1 MFLRRY
7 ILLLLTLLSL
17 GLQAQQYPVDVQVFV
32 TPPYPQSL
40 RGYADT
46 FEQKIQA
53 HFLLKDLSTGGRP
66 FVLRFSLEDFQGQVI
81 AQTPDYITPYLVNLS
96 PGVRRTLTNID
107 FKTLLRYEN
116 LYGINEATYNGLL
129 PEGTYFIGL
138 SLYDVATGRPVS
150 NKGRAMI
157 QVRRYSPPVLT
168 MPQKGEVFTKKNA
181 FQNILF
187 QWMPRDI
194 APFMQYEFTLKEVW
208 DLALVPEEAFMSGR
222 LVYQTKTN
230 APALQYTNMMPI
242 LLENK
247 RYVWQVR
254 ALTNNPANPNEQSY
268 FRNNGN
274 SETFYFDLVS
284 NCEAPRMLTAMT
296 ESTSAQLRWSAQA
309 MMPNQEYPYK
319 VMYREKGKSWKSQKV
334 SMPYAKVIG
343 LKRGRTYIY
352 KVGVACGL
360 NAANNTSVFG
370 EDSYV
375 YSTEQEFTTTEQI
388 DEKSQVQCGVKP
400 EIRIK
405 NTEPLQDNLYP
416 NTTFRAGD
424 FPVTVL
430 NATGSNGIYSGEGY
444 VKVPYLQDTKIK
456 VVFNGIKLNTE
467 RQLIDGKLVTTYD
480 ETERNVQ
487 FIQEG
492 IGEVFGDKGKKD
504 QKMPFEVAEVQVDS
518 ITGRITITGK
528 VDPKTGIAP
537 KVTLPKGKDYVI
549 TDSQGKVYQLDESGK
564 VTAKGTREQGTQ
576 LAQQAG
582 KGDSK
587 NPPISNK
594 HFKVEWLFNDELAND
609 TNGEIPYK
617 ALVKGKT
624 SSFELRIQPADTTK
638 YDFFFHTENGV
649 KVEAESKG
657 EGLYKITRKGAFDFA
672 QEELWVVAKE
682 KKDKKGKKEELI
694 GKCILVHLSPKEVN
708 VALVPTQSGQNLQ
721 EAIAKVQQI
730 YEKVGVTLHITTEK
744 PFDISDQL
752 KNGTL
757 PTENEFGDLS
767 TYSPEQN
774 AVIAKFATN
783 RKPKDNTYYI
793 FLVNDGTGNHGYMR
807 LGGQY
812 GFVYSTNARTIA
824 HELGH
829 GIFKLEHPFKGKN
842 ADKGKTT
849 ALMDYNEG
857 QDFFYRD
864 WKQINDPKVKL
875 YAFQKQSEGE
885 LEDGKVIIAGNTDE
899 NSNKFDIENSCNRF
913 FIGNKIAHF
922 SSEEIKKINELSI
935 TESGHLQY
943 VTDVEGKTY
952 ILTQYVETETDK
964 GEKKI
969 KRRGAFGRLVC
980 LDCIDKVFQG
990 AKKTEG
996 TIENEA
1002 TIEFIDKTKVYS
1014 NINKKYIIATFASRE
1029 ECTEGK
1035 KILVREGNTY
1045 ICKTLSKRDCS
1056 LNKGLNIG
1064 NGNGNGGTVYSLI
1077 ADEKLSKNL
1086 AEKLYSIVAKNTKN
1100 TITGENHHLNTRI
1113 LLSHKNILE
1122 NTAKIAVHNE
1132 NGKAQLYVG
1141 NEKVAINPDEIVF
1154 WIEYDGSNKK
1164 ISVKE
1169 VVVGDNFDQNLRK
1182 TLKQWDEKFQY
1193 EQASFFGKLFYIGK
1207 DLTDFGFTAAYD
1219 LFDMLGSG
1227 IGKLKIPESVWDCK
1241 ASNYNP
1247 IYAEVFSY
1255 LNLSGYVNLITEQI
1269 AGEESNL
1276 SKAQKEASQA
1286 NFALFC
1292 GMYNGLIDVVKTV
1305 PDLGKLL
1312 SSFGSSKGRENNS
1325 KFVQQLENIEV
1336 TDDNGNV
1343 IYGKGLGFGKLWFLF
1358 KEGISDQFSKDNP
1371 CKKNEFIGSI
1381 AGPIIV
1387 LCFGDVAA
1395 SESVLAKIGSTS
1407 LKALQF
1413 CNRIGDPLRY
1423 IGISIRYVKNASG
1436 KLLIVFRNA
1445 TGKVAERLESGL
1457 YRVRVLVNNTERFED
1472 VSEDV
1477 AEELFNGRTAPIG
1490 GDTNARLAHT
1500 AEDIAEDTAEK
1511 TAKEVAEEYAKSE
1524 RLLRESVNNSE
1535 ASNALFNNKNAVNAL
1550 TKARNNPI
1558 LKKLGFTDEIL
1569 ASLRASGKGEFSY
1582 EKILDK
1588 LLSIAKKIEDN
1599 PNTTLEDFYEKVIYK
1614 LNMNSKATNS
1624 QRIGAEGVLKAVDDE
1639 FDNLLKG
1646 KIVRFEK
1653 QVDNARSTKKLSA
1666 EDLTVEIEALDG
1678 SRKTL
1683 FRVEVKNCQDCVTAK
1698 VIKEQFIER
1707 DLFNA
1712 TDISQIKWRIYGQ
1725 NFTKQHF
1732 EKFLKENKEAIKKLG
1747 KEKISKLLKE
1757 NKMDLKMTIEN
1768 YTDKLI
1774 NELIEKNYV
1783 QIFL

>member
-7 ILLLLTLLSL
+7 ILLLLSLLSFT
-17 GLQAQQYPVDVQVFV
+17 LQAQQYPVDIQVFV

-40 RGYADT
+40 RGYADS

-53 HFLLKDLSTGGRP
+53 HFLLKDLSTAGRP
-66 FVLRFSLEDFQGQVI
+66 FALRFSLENFQGQTI

-107 FKTLLRYEN
+107 FKSLLRYEN

-168 MPQKGEVFTKKNA
+168 MPQKGEVLTKKNA

-254 ALTNNPANPNEQSY
+254 ALTNNPTNPNEQSY

-319 VMYREKGKSWKSQKV
+319 VMYRERGKSWKSQKV

-360 NAANNTSVFG
+360 NAANSTSVFG

-430 NATGSNGIYSGEGY
+430 NATGSNGVYSGEGY

-537 KVTLPKGKDYVI
+537 KVTLPKGRDYVI

-649 KVEAESKG
+649 KVDAESKG

-708 VALVPTQSGQNLQ
+708 VALVPTRSEQNLQ
-721 EAIAKVQQI
+721 EAIAQVQQI
-730 YEKVGVTLHITTEK
+730 YEKVGVTLHITTEP

-774 AVIAKFATN
+774 AVIAKFTTN
-783 RKPKDNTYYI
+783 RKPKENTYYI
-793 FLVNDGTGNHGYMR
+793 FLVNDGTGDHGYMR

-812 GFVYSTNARTIA
+812 GFVYSANARTIA

-885 LEDGKVIIAGNTDE
+885 YHYSYSLQKLLEWLKKNKGKIVNFDPLSTEYRWSGSKEINAPSNTEFVDNNKELFFIKSLDVHNKAAKIDLSTIGNVVLRTGYSVEFGRMTTTFYMEIYYAQGKDYAIKITTDNYRTLRKLLDFIAFEITKGSKEYIADKYEETLKKANDDKDKIDVLFENMPEFVFYKFSDETLWKYLQSLSKGSIDKIGTNEENAILNIVKNFKDKNFLYNKLYSTPELVYRIYSNLSEEEKDDYVHFLTKITRDYKAKEEPKENEYVYIGKFETTDFPNYKKIWEGKSFYQYITPNKNDFSSTVNVHTEIVRANFLNVGSYEKYHIVNVVQNKNLLDKIYIYKGNRTQREVFPVIYVAYLGEKFDKEELSKTLNRASFLLGSYGASRALFVKGASTLVKTAAVVELTNLTISAYMQNESHRKEIENMGAGGKWFVKNWSTISILTDLATFSVAILDDLPKVSAKLQKEGVDTKELDTFVEKARREVGKRTAELEKQTSSLLSSLKNSKIEKLVKSWDKTLQEALEKDLLSKSMGGELRQLLKTEDDFLKWKLIKEDPAYAFELSKESSSWTKWGKSNFFKTNTQLGRQFESLVSSKIRNIPPFSTLYKDYTHLKQVYLKGVKDNIIADDLFVKELRDE
-899 NSNKFDIENSCNRF
+899 RGRSYFKAIISDSKLKATSPWTANQK
-913 FIGNKIAHF
+913 
-922 SSEEIKKINELSI
+922 SELI
-935 TESGHLQY
+935 
-943 VTDVEGKTY
+943 DVFK
-952 ILTQYVETETDK
+952 
-964 GEKKI
+964 
-969 KRRGAFGRLVC
+969 
-980 LDCIDKVFQG
+980 
-990 AKKTEG
+990 
-996 TIENEA
+996 N
-1002 TIEFIDKTKVYS
+1002 
-1014 NINKKYIIATFASRE
+1014 NPNKKYIEFEVRSSKSELQKFNLPENFSTGSRVRIYRE
-1029 ECTEGK
+1029 DVY
-1035 KILVREGNTY
+1035 KI
-1045 ICKTLSKRDCS
+1045 
-1056 LNKGLNIG
+1056 
-1064 NGNGNGGTVYSLI
+1064 
-1077 ADEKLSKNL
+1077 
-1086 AEKLYSIVAKNTKN
+1086 
-1100 TITGENHHLNTRI
+1100 
-1113 LLSHKNILE
+1113 
-1122 NTAKIAVHNE
+1122 
-1132 NGKAQLYVG
+1132 
-1141 NEKVAINPDEIVF
+1141 
-1154 WIEYDGSNKK
+1154 
-1164 ISVKE
+1164 ISE
-1169 VVVGDNFDQNLRK
+1169 GDN
-1182 TLKQWDEKFQY
+1182 
-1193 EQASFFGKLFYIGK
+1193 I
-1207 DLTDFGFTAAYD
+1207 
-1219 LFDMLGSG
+1219 
-1227 IGKLKIPESVWDCK
+1227 KIP
-1241 ASNYNP
+1241 P
-1247 IYAEVFSY
+1247 IKM
-1255 LNLSGYVNLITEQI
+1255 NDI
-1269 AGEESNL
+1269 
-1276 SKAQKEASQA
+1276 
-1286 NFALFC
+1286 NF
-1292 GMYNGLIDVVKTV
+1292 K
-1305 PDLGKLL
+1305 
-1312 SSFGSSKGRENNS
+1312 
-1325 KFVQQLENIEV
+1325 
-1336 TDDNGNV
+1336 
-1343 IYGKGLGFGKLWFLF
+1343 
-1358 KEGISDQFSKDNP
+1358 
-1371 CKKNEFIGSI
+1371 
-1381 AGPIIV
+1381 
-1387 LCFGDVAA
+1387 
-1395 SESVLAKIGSTS
+1395 
-1407 LKALQF
+1407 
-1413 CNRIGDPLRY
+1413 
-1423 IGISIRYVKNASG
+1423 
-1436 KLLIVFRNA
+1436 
-1445 TGKVAERLESGL
+1445 
-1457 YRVRVLVNNTERFED
+1457 
-1472 VSEDV
+1472 
-1477 AEELFNGRTAPIG
+1477 
-1490 GDTNARLAHT
+1490 
-1500 AEDIAEDTAEK
+1500 
-1511 TAKEVAEEYAKSE
+1511 
-1524 RLLRESVNNSE
+1524 
-1535 ASNALFNNKNAVNAL
+1535 
-1550 TKARNNPI
+1550 
-1558 LKKLGFTDEIL
+1558 
-1569 ASLRASGKGEFSY
+1569 
-1582 EKILDK
+1582 
-1588 LLSIAKKIEDN
+1588 
-1599 PNTTLEDFYEKVIYK
+1599 
-1614 LNMNSKATNS
+1614 
-1624 QRIGAEGVLKAVDDE
+1624 
-1639 FDNLLKG
+1639 
-1646 KIVRFEK
+1646 
-1653 QVDNARSTKKLSA
+1653 
-1666 EDLTVEIEALDG
+1666 
-1678 SRKTL
+1678 
-1683 FRVEVKNCQDCVTAK
+1683 
-1698 VIKEQFIER
+1698 
-1707 DLFNA
+1707 
-1712 TDISQIKWRIYGQ
+1712 
-1725 NFTKQHF
+1725 
-1732 EKFLKENKEAIKKLG
+1732 
-1747 KEKISKLLKE
+1747 
-1757 NKMDLKMTIEN
+1757 
-1768 YTDKLI
+1768 
-1774 NELIEKNYV
+1774 
-1783 QIFL
+1783 

>member
-7 ILLLLTLLSL
+7 ILFFFTLLSFT
-17 GLQAQQYPVDVQVFV
+17 LQAQQYPVDVQVFV

-81 AQTPDYITPYLVNLS
+81 TQTPDYITPYLVNLS

-138 SLYDVATGRPVS
+138 SLYDIATGRPVS

-168 MPQKGEVFTKKNA
+168 MPQKGEVLTKKNA
-181 FQNILF
+181 FQHIVF
-187 QWMPRDI
+187 QWMPRDV

-254 ALTNNPANPNEQSY
+254 AFTNNPNNPNEQSY
-268 FRNNGN
+268 FKNNGN

-284 NCEAPRMLTAMT
+284 HCEAPKFLTAIT

-319 VMYREKGKSWKSQKV
+319 VMYREKGKTWKSQKV
-334 SMPYAKVIG
+334 SMPYAKVTG

-360 NAANNTSVFG
+360 ETAYSSSVFG
-370 EDSYV
+370 EESYM

-416 NTTFRAGD
+416 NTTFTAGD

-430 NATGSNGIYSGEGY
+430 NATGNNGVYSGEGY

-467 RQLIDGKLVTTYD
+467 RQLIEGKLVTTYD

-504 QKMPFEVAEVQVDS
+504 QKMPFEIENENNIQVDS

-537 KVTLPKGKDYVI
+537 KVTLPKGRDYVI
-549 TDSQGKVYQLDESGK
+549 TDSKGKVYQLDESGK

-609 TNGEIPYK
+609 TTGEIPYK

-624 SSFELRIQPADTTK
+624 SSFELRIQPADTTQ

-708 VALVPTQSGQNLQ
+708 VALVPTRSGQNLQ
-721 EAIAKVQQI
+721 EAIAQVQQI
-730 YEKVGVTLHITTEK
+730 YEKVGVTLHITTET

-774 AVIAKFATN
+774 AVIAKFTTN

-793 FLVNDGTGNHGYMR
+793 FLVNDGTGDHGYMR

-849 ALMDYNEG
+849 ALMDYNQG

-875 YAFQKQSEGE
+875 YAFQGQGEGE
-885 LEDGKVIIAGNTDE
+885 YNVNAHLGLTPDGVI
-899 NSNKFDIENSCNRF
+899 FDTF
-913 FIGNKIAHF
+913 FLNG
-922 SSEEIKKINELSI
+922 KKINTTIEVAPDKYTIQKISYQGYQYYWDRQSKAFVGIGGIEGAIKVKREAKNINNKVNIYRSRKDGCTYDYLTIPWETKDEQSTNIVQTIEKYIAQYNESYWRIAPYTVRDASCGKEFFTHLRERDLQECSTAEINEGRKILQGLLAEANPERVTLSVNNYCMAAISGLTYGEIEKLFDIIASQERI
-935 TESGHLQY
+935 TEHSEVALLRLMSGIKT
-943 VTDVEGKTY
+943 TDYFIGALVWMFNHNPASIEDRWGKNEEDFAKITLNLDPIGYDSSNSKSISTY
-952 ILTQYVETETDK
+952 SSKY
-964 GEKKI
+964 
-969 KRRGAFGRLVC
+969 
-980 LDCIDKVFQG
+980 
-990 AKKTEG
+990 
-996 TIENEA
+996 NEA
-1002 TIEFIDKTKVYS
+1002 KYIASTGKIELYDVYKETSIIPSYTIGGAVVSTKTKRELITEVSPLTPLIIVPDKDKLPLMKTALEGNDLGNKVYIVPAIFLKYSKDKIRNDYIEKGVITTLDVATIALSGGTALATKVYWVRRAWALVEVVGS
-1014 NINKKYIIATFASRE
+1014 VGNI
-1029 ECTEGK
+1029 
-1035 KILVREGNTY
+1035 VVNTQD
-1045 ICKTLSKRDCS
+1045 IDPNSS
-1056 LNKGLNIG
+1056 LGQVVNSYNLAMGVIG
-1064 NGNGNGGTVYSLI
+1064 I
-1077 ADEKLSKNL
+1077 KNL
-1086 AEKLYSIVAKNTKN
+1086 GQAGYKFAKNLPQATK
-1100 TITGENHHLNTRI
+1100 E
-1113 LLSHKNILE
+1113 LL
-1122 NTAKIAVHNE
+1122 
-1132 NGKAQLYVG
+1132 Q
-1141 NEKVAINPDEIVF
+1141 
-1154 WIEYDGSNKK
+1154 KK
-1164 ISVKE
+1164 
-1169 VVVGDNFDQNLRK
+1169 GNLRN
-1182 TLKQWDEKFQY
+1182 EI
-1193 EQASFFGKLFYIGK
+1193 IG
-1207 DLTDFGFTAAYD
+1207 Y
-1219 LFDMLGSG
+1219 
-1227 IGKLKIPESVWDCK
+1227 
-1241 ASNYNP
+1241 Y
-1247 IYAEVFSY
+1247 
-1255 LNLSGYVNLITEQI
+1255 
-1269 AGEESNL
+1269 
-1276 SKAQKEASQA
+1276 QK
-1286 NFALFC
+1286 
-1292 GMYNGLIDVVKTV
+1292 
-1305 PDLGKLL
+1305 
-1312 SSFGSSKGRENNS
+1312 
-1325 KFVQQLENIEV
+1325 
-1336 TDDNGNV
+1336 
-1343 IYGKGLGFGKLWFLF
+1343 
-1358 KEGISDQFSKDNP
+1358 
-1371 CKKNEFIGSI
+1371 
-1381 AGPIIV
+1381 
-1387 LCFGDVAA
+1387 
-1395 SESVLAKIGSTS
+1395 
-1407 LKALQF
+1407 
-1413 CNRIGDPLRY
+1413 
-1423 IGISIRYVKNASG
+1423 
-1436 KLLIVFRNA
+1436 
-1445 TGKVAERLESGL
+1445 
-1457 YRVRVLVNNTERFED
+1457 
-1472 VSEDV
+1472 
-1477 AEELFNGRTAPIG
+1477 
-1490 GDTNARLAHT
+1490 
-1500 AEDIAEDTAEK
+1500 
-1511 TAKEVAEEYAKSE
+1511 
-1524 RLLRESVNNSE
+1524 
-1535 ASNALFNNKNAVNAL
+1535 
-1550 TKARNNPI
+1550 
-1558 LKKLGFTDEIL
+1558 
-1569 ASLRASGKGEFSY
+1569 
-1582 EKILDK
+1582 
-1588 LLSIAKKIEDN
+1588 
-1599 PNTTLEDFYEKVIYK
+1599 
-1614 LNMNSKATNS
+1614 
-1624 QRIGAEGVLKAVDDE
+1624 
-1639 FDNLLKG
+1639 
-1646 KIVRFEK
+1646 
-1653 QVDNARSTKKLSA
+1653 
-1666 EDLTVEIEALDG
+1666 
-1678 SRKTL
+1678 
-1683 FRVEVKNCQDCVTAK
+1683 
-1698 VIKEQFIER
+1698 
-1707 DLFNA
+1707 
-1712 TDISQIKWRIYGQ
+1712 
-1725 NFTKQHF
+1725 
-1732 EKFLKENKEAIKKLG
+1732 
-1747 KEKISKLLKE
+1747 
-1757 NKMDLKMTIEN
+1757 
-1768 YTDKLI
+1768 
-1774 NELIEKNYV
+1774 
-1783 QIFL
+1783 

>member
-1 MFLRRY
+1 MPLLRRY
-7 ILLLLTLLSL
+7 ILFFFTLLSFT
-17 GLQAQQYPVDVQVFV
+17 LQAQQYPVDVQVFV

-168 MPQKGEVFTKKNA
+168 MPQKGEVLTKKNA
-181 FQNILF
+181 FQHIVF
-187 QWMPRDI
+187 QWMPRDV

-208 DLALVPEEAFMSGR
+208 DLALVPEEAFMTGR
-222 LVYQTKTN
+222 LVYQTKTFS
-230 APALQYTNMMPI
+230 PALAYTNMMPI

-254 ALTNNPANPNEQSY
+254 AFTNNPNNPNEQSY
-268 FRNNGN
+268 FKNNGN

-284 NCEAPRMLTAMT
+284 HCEAPKFLTAIT

-319 VMYREKGKSWKSQKV
+319 VMYREKGKTWKSQKV
-334 SMPYAKVIG
+334 SMPYAKVTG

-360 NAANNTSVFG
+360 ETAHSSSVFG
-370 EDSYV
+370 EESYM

-405 NTEPLQDNLYP
+405 NTNPLQDNLYP
-416 NTTFRAGD
+416 NTTFTAGD

-430 NATGSNGIYSGEGY
+430 NATGSNGVYSGEGY

-467 RQLIDGKLVTTYD
+467 RQLIEGKLVTTYD
-480 ETERNVQ
+480 EAERNVQ

-504 QKMPFEVAEVQVDS
+504 QKMPFEIENENDIQVDS

-528 VDPKTGIAP
+528 ADPKTGIAP
-537 KVTLPKGKDYVI
+537 KVTLPKGRDYVI
-549 TDSQGKVYQLDESGK
+549 TDSKGKVYQLDESGK

-609 TNGEIPYK
+609 TTGEIPYK

-649 KVEAESKG
+649 KVDAESKG

-721 EAIAKVQQI
+721 EAIAQVQQI

-774 AVIAKFATN
+774 AVIAKFTTN
-783 RKPKDNTYYI
+783 RKPKENTYYI
-793 FLVNDGTGNHGYMR
+793 FLVNDDTGNHGYMR

-849 ALMDYNEG
+849 ALMDYNQG

-875 YAFQKQSEGE
+875 YAFQGQKEGE
-885 LEDGKVIIAGNTDE
+885 YKGKWLVSKILQQIRCYYLSEKNYKPISDSDLKYFDDLLPNDSFESRVYQVSLRGRSSYKVSVKFLISKNRKWNFPKEIIGGTATPPGMGAFTQYDFGKLQILTTHTSAGTDNYSFADYLSGKPLSQVASNQQSSVLDSSKDDIVYLEEVSVTGGYLEDGKIDDTE
-899 NSNKFDIENSCNRF
+899 FEQLKNSAIC
-913 FIGNKIAHF
+913 GLAHF
-922 SSEEIKKINELSI
+922 TPQERIGLIKAL
-935 TESGHLQY
+935 
-943 VTDVEGKTY
+943 
-952 ILTQYVETETDK
+952 
-964 GEKKI
+964 I
-969 KRRGAFGRLVC
+969 KR
-980 LDCIDKVFQG
+980 
-990 AKKTEG
+990 
-996 TIENEA
+996 
-1002 TIEFIDKTKVYS
+1002 S
-1014 NINKKYIIATFASRE
+1014 SRE
-1029 ECTEGK
+1029 AEEDLILDILHNIPEGQEQEF
-1035 KILVREGNTY
+1035 LT
-1045 ICKTLSKRDCS
+1045 
-1056 LNKGLNIG
+1056 
-1064 NGNGNGGTVYSLI
+1064 
-1077 ADEKLSKNL
+1077 KLS
-1086 AEKLYSIVAKNTKN
+1086 
-1100 TITGENHHLNTRI
+1100 
-1113 LLSHKNILE
+1113 
-1122 NTAKIAVHNE
+1122 
-1132 NGKAQLYVG
+1132 
-1141 NEKVAINPDEIVF
+1141 
-1154 WIEYDGSNKK
+1154 
-1164 ISVKE
+1164 
-1169 VVVGDNFDQNLRK
+1169 
-1182 TLKQWDEKFQY
+1182 
-1193 EQASFFGKLFYIGK
+1193 
-1207 DLTDFGFTAAYD
+1207 
-1219 LFDMLGSG
+1219 
-1227 IGKLKIPESVWDCK
+1227 
-1241 ASNYNP
+1241 
-1247 IYAEVFSY
+1247 
-1255 LNLSGYVNLITEQI
+1255 TE
-1269 AGEESNL
+1269 
-1276 SKAQKEASQA
+1276 
-1286 NFALFC
+1286 
-1292 GMYNGLIDVVKTV
+1292 
-1305 PDLGKLL
+1305 
-1312 SSFGSSKGRENNS
+1312 
-1325 KFVQQLENIEV
+1325 
-1336 TDDNGNV
+1336 
-1343 IYGKGLGFGKLWFLF
+1343 
-1358 KEGISDQFSKDNP
+1358 
-1371 CKKNEFIGSI
+1371 
-1381 AGPIIV
+1381 
-1387 LCFGDVAA
+1387 
-1395 SESVLAKIGSTS
+1395 
-1407 LKALQF
+1407 
-1413 CNRIGDPLRY
+1413 
-1423 IGISIRYVKNASG
+1423 
-1436 KLLIVFRNA
+1436 
-1445 TGKVAERLESGL
+1445 
-1457 YRVRVLVNNTERFED
+1457 
-1472 VSEDV
+1472 
-1477 AEELFNGRTAPIG
+1477 
-1490 GDTNARLAHT
+1490 
-1500 AEDIAEDTAEK
+1500 
-1511 TAKEVAEEYAKSE
+1511 
-1524 RLLRESVNNSE
+1524 
-1535 ASNALFNNKNAVNAL
+1535 
-1550 TKARNNPI
+1550 
-1558 LKKLGFTDEIL
+1558 
-1569 ASLRASGKGEFSY
+1569 
-1582 EKILDK
+1582 DK
-1588 LLSIAKKIEDN
+1588 LLADLAYSLDDSSIFGGREDNRKRLINEILRIWGRTPFKEEAKQDIVVKKGKFDAHILKIE
-1599 PNTTLEDFYEKVIYK
+1599 
-1614 LNMNSKATNS
+1614 
-1624 QRIGAEGVLKAVDDE
+1624 
-1639 FDNLLKG
+1639 KG
-1646 KIVRFEK
+1646 KI
-1653 QVDNARSTKKLSA
+1653 KK
-1666 EDLTVEIEALDG
+1666 E
-1678 SRKTL
+1678 
-1683 FRVEVKNCQDCVTAK
+1683 
-1698 VIKEQFIER
+1698 
-1707 DLFNA
+1707 
-1712 TDISQIKWRIYGQ
+1712 
-1725 NFTKQHF
+1725 
-1732 EKFLKENKEAIKKLG
+1732 ENYILG
-1747 KEKISKLLKE
+1747 KK
-1757 NKMDLKMTIEN
+1757 
-1768 YTDKLI
+1768 
-1774 NELIEKNYV
+1774 
-1783 QIFL
+1783 Q

>member
-7 ILLLLTLLSL
+7 ILLLLTLLSFT
-17 GLQAQQYPVDVQVFV
+17 LQAQQYPVDVQVFV

-40 RGYADT
+40 RGYADS

-66 FVLRFSLEDFQGQVI
+66 FALRFSLENFQGQVI

-168 MPQKGEVFTKKNA
+168 MPQKGEVLTKKNA

-254 ALTNNPANPNEQSY
+254 ALTNNPTNPNEQSY

-467 RQLIDGKLVTTYD
+467 HQLIDGKLVTTYD

-537 KVTLPKGKDYVI
+537 KVTLPKGRDYVI

-708 VALVPTQSGQNLQ
+708 VALVPTQNGQNLQ
-721 EAIAKVQQI
+721 EAIAQVQQI

-875 YAFQKQSEGE
+875 YAFQGQGEGE
-885 LEDGKVIIAGNTDE
+885 YLVYSLQQILDFLRSNKNKEVNFPPAKQDYNLEKYSSKTRLDEYFTNKENKKVKIVGLYCNDKKGKLNLSTVGNIVGRTGYSVEFNEYNAVFSMYVYYAQGKEPAITIKTKGYHALKEILNYVGFEITGESKRHIAKLYKEAFGKAGYDYNKIDALLEDIPSFIVSEFSDETLWKYLQSLSKGSIDTAGTNEESAIFNVI
-899 NSNKFDIENSCNRF
+899 NSFKDDKYLYNQLYNHQEVVYDLYSGIDGDNVMRYLNKLLQLTNKYSKAEEQSLRHFCFLGYDNSSHNKFLTDIKNIEEV
-913 FIGNKIAHF
+913 NKLKHIKSWLYSSKGVLGKQDVVTLSNF
-922 SSEEIKKINELSI
+922 SKNNLLDAVDVYLYKNKKEEKEETLPIIYIYHLSKKQNQEDL
-935 TESGHLQY
+935 L
-943 VTDVEGKTY
+943 K
-952 ILTQYVETETDK
+952 
-964 GEKKI
+964 
-969 KRRGAFGRLVC
+969 
-980 LDCIDKVFQG
+980 
-990 AKKTEG
+990 
-996 TIENEA
+996 TIEIASNFLGLYGASRGLFVKGASVVLKTAA
-1002 TIEFIDKTKVYS
+1002 TIEIVNLSLNAYMQNESHRKEIENMGAGGKWFVENWSTISILTDL
-1014 NINKKYIIATFASRE
+1014 ATFS
-1029 ECTEGK
+1029 
-1035 KILVREGNTY
+1035 
-1045 ICKTLSKRDCS
+1045 
-1056 LNKGLNIG
+1056 
-1064 NGNGNGGTVYSLI
+1064 
-1077 ADEKLSKNL
+1077 
-1086 AEKLYSIVAKNTKN
+1086 
-1100 TITGENHHLNTRI
+1100 
-1113 LLSHKNILE
+1113 
-1122 NTAKIAVHNE
+1122 
-1132 NGKAQLYVG
+1132 
-1141 NEKVAINPDEIVF
+1141 VAILDDLPKVSAKLQKEGVDTKELDTFVEKARREVGKRTAESSRSLKRLLTNEDYKRIYNDFVSGKVTRKFTKELSLEEEAVLRFYTTKEGYKNFNRALRGEIPMT
-1154 WIEYDGSNKK
+1154 D
-1164 ISVKE
+1164 
-1169 VVVGDNFDQNLRK
+1169 
-1182 TLKQWDEKFQY
+1182 
-1193 EQASFFGKLFYIGK
+1193 FYISQK
-1207 DLTDFGFTAAYD
+1207 
-1219 LFDMLGSG
+1219 
-1227 IGKLKIPESVWDCK
+1227 KLM
-1241 ASNYNP
+1241 N
-1247 IYAEVFSY
+1247 
-1255 LNLSGYVNLITEQI
+1255 
-1269 AGEESNL
+1269 
-1276 SKAQKEASQA
+1276 QA
-1286 NFALFC
+1286 
-1292 GMYNGLIDVVKTV
+1292 
-1305 PDLGKLL
+1305 
-1312 SSFGSSKGRENNS
+1312 
-1325 KFVQQLENIEV
+1325 
-1336 TDDNGNV
+1336 
-1343 IYGKGLGFGKLWFLF
+1343 
-1358 KEGISDQFSKDNP
+1358 
-1371 CKKNEFIGSI
+1371 
-1381 AGPIIV
+1381 
-1387 LCFGDVAA
+1387 
-1395 SESVLAKIGSTS
+1395 
-1407 LKALQF
+1407 
-1413 CNRIGDPLRY
+1413 
-1423 IGISIRYVKNASG
+1423 
-1436 KLLIVFRNA
+1436 
-1445 TGKVAERLESGL
+1445 
-1457 YRVRVLVNNTERFED
+1457 
-1472 VSEDV
+1472 
-1477 AEELFNGRTAPIG
+1477 
-1490 GDTNARLAHT
+1490 
-1500 AEDIAEDTAEK
+1500 
-1511 TAKEVAEEYAKSE
+1511 
-1524 RLLRESVNNSE
+1524 
-1535 ASNALFNNKNAVNAL
+1535 
-1550 TKARNNPI
+1550 
-1558 LKKLGFTDEIL
+1558 LKKLPTSNHNNSLLYRIEDLSEDKISELYVQGSIIKTKGFTSATYSEDAVIEAMRNRSYTVLIRIEGKDGKLIEGLSTLPSEKEIL
-1569 ASLRASGKGEFSY
+1569 FKSETIFKV
-1582 EKILDK
+1582 
-1588 LLSIAKKIEDN
+1588 
-1599 PNTTLEDFYEKVIYK
+1599 EKVGFSP
-1614 LNMNSKATNS
+1614 NP
-1624 QRIGAEGVLKAVDDE
+1624 
-1639 FDNLLKG
+1639 
-1646 KIVRFEK
+1646 
-1653 QVDNARSTKKLSA
+1653 
-1666 EDLTVEIEALDG
+1666 EDYMVPI
-1678 SRKTL
+1678 KT
-1683 FRVEVKNCQDCVTAK
+1683 
-1698 VIKEQFIER
+1698 I
-1707 DLFNA
+1707 
-1712 TDISQIKWRIYGQ
+1712 W
-1725 NFTKQHF
+1725 
-1732 EKFLKENKEAIKKLG
+1732 LKEL
-1747 KEKISKLLKE
+1747 
-1757 NKMDLKMTIEN
+1757 
-1768 YTDKLI
+1768 
-1774 NELIEKNYV
+1774 
-1783 QIFL
+1783 

>member
-7 ILLLLTLLSL
+7 ILLLLSLLSFT
-17 GLQAQQYPVDVQVFV
+17 LQAQQYPVDVQVFV
-32 TPPYPQSL
+32 IPPYPQSL
-40 RGYADT
+40 RGYADS

-66 FVLRFSLEDFQGQVI
+66 FALRFSLENFQGQTI

-168 MPQKGEVFTKKNA
+168 MPQKGEVLTKKNA

-254 ALTNNPANPNEQSY
+254 ALTNNPTNPNEQSY

-284 NCEAPRMLTAMT
+284 NCEAPRMLTAIT
-296 ESTSAQLRWSAQA
+296 EGTSAQLRWSAQA

-334 SMPYAKVIG
+334 SMPYARVIG

-360 NAANNTSVFG
+360 NAANSTSVFG

-416 NTTFRAGD
+416 NTTFTAGD

-430 NATGSNGIYSGEGY
+430 NATGSNGVYSGEGY

-504 QKMPFEVAEVQVDS
+504 QKMPFEIENENNIQVDS

-537 KVTLPKGKDYVI
+537 KVTLPKGRDYVI

-708 VALVPTQSGQNLQ
+708 VALVPTRSGQNLQ
-721 EAIAKVQQI
+721 EAIAQVQQI
-730 YEKVGVTLHITTEK
+730 YEKVGVTLHITTEP

-812 GFVYSTNARTIA
+812 GFVYSINARTIA

-885 LEDGKVIIAGNTDE
+885 YHYSYSLQKLLEWLKKNKGKIVNFDPLSTEYRWSGSKEINAPSNTEFVDNNKELFFIKSLDVHNKAAKIDLSTIGNVVLRTGYSVEFGRMTTTFYMEIYYAQGKDYAIKITTDNYRTLRKLLDFIAFEITKGSKEYIADKYEETLKKANDDKDKIDVLFENMPEFVFYKFSDETLWKYLQSLSKGSIDKIGTNEENAILNIVKNFKDKNFLYNKLYSTPELVYRIYSNLSEEGKDDYVHFLTKITRDYKAKEEPKENEYVYIGKFETTDFPNYKKIWEGKSFYQYITPNKNDFSSTVNVHTEIVRANFLNVGSYEKYHIVNVVQNKNLLDKIYIYKGNRTQREVFPVIYVAYLGEKFDKEELSKTLNRASFLLGSYGASRALFVKGASTLVKTAAVVELTNLTISAYMQNESHRKEIENMGAGGKWFVKNWSTISILTDLATFSVAILDDLPKVSAKLQKEGVDTKELDTFVEKARREVGKRTAELEKQTLSLLSSLKNSKIEKLVKSWDKTLQEALEKDLLSKSMGGELRQLLKTEDDFLKWKLIKEDPAYAFELSKESSSWTKWGKSNFFKTNTQLGRQFESLVSSKIRNIPPFSTLYKDYTHLKQVYLKGVKDNIIADDLFV
-899 NSNKFDIENSCNRF
+899 K
-913 FIGNKIAHF
+913 
-922 SSEEIKKINELSI
+922 
-935 TESGHLQY
+935 
-943 VTDVEGKTY
+943 
-952 ILTQYVETETDK
+952 
-964 GEKKI
+964 
-969 KRRGAFGRLVC
+969 
-980 LDCIDKVFQG
+980 KVFDEVEEVDYFR
-990 AKKTEG
+990 AIISDSKLK
-996 TIENEA
+996 A
-1002 TIEFIDKTKVYS
+1002 TSPWTANQKSELIDVFK
-1014 NINKKYIIATFASRE
+1014 NNPNKKYIEFEVRSDKLPINSPIKKTDKIRIYRE
-1029 ECTEGK
+1029 DVY
-1035 KILVREGNTY
+1035 KI
-1045 ICKTLSKRDCS
+1045 
-1056 LNKGLNIG
+1056 
-1064 NGNGNGGTVYSLI
+1064 
-1077 ADEKLSKNL
+1077 
-1086 AEKLYSIVAKNTKN
+1086 
-1100 TITGENHHLNTRI
+1100 
-1113 LLSHKNILE
+1113 
-1122 NTAKIAVHNE
+1122 
-1132 NGKAQLYVG
+1132 
-1141 NEKVAINPDEIVF
+1141 
-1154 WIEYDGSNKK
+1154 
-1164 ISVKE
+1164 ISE
-1169 VVVGDNFDQNLRK
+1169 GDN
-1182 TLKQWDEKFQY
+1182 
-1193 EQASFFGKLFYIGK
+1193 I
-1207 DLTDFGFTAAYD
+1207 
-1219 LFDMLGSG
+1219 
-1227 IGKLKIPESVWDCK
+1227 KIP
-1241 ASNYNP
+1241 P
-1247 IYAEVFSY
+1247 IQMF
-1255 LNLSGYVNLITEQI
+1255 
-1269 AGEESNL
+1269 
-1276 SKAQKEASQA
+1276 
-1286 NFALFC
+1286 
-1292 GMYNGLIDVVKTV
+1292 
-1305 PDLGKLL
+1305 
-1312 SSFGSSKGRENNS
+1312 
-1325 KFVQQLENIEV
+1325 
-1336 TDDNGNV
+1336 
-1343 IYGKGLGFGKLWFLF
+1343 
-1358 KEGISDQFSKDNP
+1358 
-1371 CKKNEFIGSI
+1371 
-1381 AGPIIV
+1381 
-1387 LCFGDVAA
+1387 
-1395 SESVLAKIGSTS
+1395 
-1407 LKALQF
+1407 
-1413 CNRIGDPLRY
+1413 
-1423 IGISIRYVKNASG
+1423 
-1436 KLLIVFRNA
+1436 
-1445 TGKVAERLESGL
+1445 
-1457 YRVRVLVNNTERFED
+1457 
-1472 VSEDV
+1472 
-1477 AEELFNGRTAPIG
+1477 
-1490 GDTNARLAHT
+1490 
-1500 AEDIAEDTAEK
+1500 
-1511 TAKEVAEEYAKSE
+1511 
-1524 RLLRESVNNSE
+1524 
-1535 ASNALFNNKNAVNAL
+1535 
-1550 TKARNNPI
+1550 
-1558 LKKLGFTDEIL
+1558 
-1569 ASLRASGKGEFSY
+1569 
-1582 EKILDK
+1582 
-1588 LLSIAKKIEDN
+1588 
-1599 PNTTLEDFYEKVIYK
+1599 
-1614 LNMNSKATNS
+1614 
-1624 QRIGAEGVLKAVDDE
+1624 
-1639 FDNLLKG
+1639 
-1646 KIVRFEK
+1646 
-1653 QVDNARSTKKLSA
+1653 
-1666 EDLTVEIEALDG
+1666 
-1678 SRKTL
+1678 
-1683 FRVEVKNCQDCVTAK
+1683 
-1698 VIKEQFIER
+1698 
-1707 DLFNA
+1707 
-1712 TDISQIKWRIYGQ
+1712 
-1725 NFTKQHF
+1725 
-1732 EKFLKENKEAIKKLG
+1732 
-1747 KEKISKLLKE
+1747 
-1757 NKMDLKMTIEN
+1757 
-1768 YTDKLI
+1768 
-1774 NELIEKNYV
+1774 
-1783 QIFL
+1783 

>member
-7 ILLLLTLLSL
+7 ILLLLTLLSFT
-17 GLQAQQYPVDVQVFV
+17 LQAQQYPVDVQVFV

-66 FVLRFSLEDFQGQVI
+66 FALRFSLENFQGQVI

-168 MPQKGEVFTKKNA
+168 MPQKGEVLTKKNA

-254 ALTNNPANPNEQSY
+254 ALTNNPTNPNEQSY

-360 NAANNTSVFG
+360 NAANSTSVFG

-430 NATGSNGIYSGEGY
+430 NATGSNGVYSGEGY

-657 EGLYKITRKGAFDFA
+657 KGLYKITRKGAFDFA

-721 EAIAKVQQI
+721 EAIAQVQQI

-744 PFDISDQL
+744 SFDISDQL

-812 GFVYSTNARTIA
+812 GFVYSANARTIA

-885 LEDGKVIIAGNTDE
+885 YHYSYSLQKLLEWLKKNKGKIVNFDPLSTEYRWSGSKEINAPSNTEFVDNNKELFFIKSLDVHNKAAKIDLSTIGNVVLRTGYSVEFGRMTTTFYMEIYYAQGKDYAIKITTDNYRTLRKLLDFIAFEITKGSKEYIADKYEETLKKANDDKDKIDVLFENMPEFVFYKFSDE
-899 NSNKFDIENSCNRF
+899 TLWKYLQSLSKGSIDKIGTNEENAILNIVKNFKDKNFLYNKFYSTPELVYRIYSNL
-913 FIGNKIAHF
+913 
-922 SSEEIKKINELSI
+922 SEEGKDDYVHFLTKI
-935 TESGHLQY
+935 TRDY
-943 VTDVEGKTY
+943 K
-952 ILTQYVETETDK
+952 
-964 GEKKI
+964 
-969 KRRGAFGRLVC
+969 
-980 LDCIDKVFQG
+980 
-990 AKKTEG
+990 AKEEPK
-996 TIENEA
+996 ENE
-1002 TIEFIDKTKVYS
+1002 
-1014 NINKKYIIATFASRE
+1014 
-1029 ECTEGK
+1029 
-1035 KILVREGNTY
+1035 
-1045 ICKTLSKRDCS
+1045 
-1056 LNKGLNIG
+1056 
-1064 NGNGNGGTVYSLI
+1064 
-1077 ADEKLSKNL
+1077 
-1086 AEKLYSIVAKNTKN
+1086 
-1100 TITGENHHLNTRI
+1100 
-1113 LLSHKNILE
+1113 
-1122 NTAKIAVHNE
+1122 
-1132 NGKAQLYVG
+1132 YV
-1141 NEKVAINPDEIVF
+1141 
-1154 WIEYDGSNKK
+1154 
-1164 ISVKE
+1164 
-1169 VVVGDNFDQNLRK
+1169 
-1182 TLKQWDEKFQY
+1182 
-1193 EQASFFGKLFYIGK
+1193 YIGK
-1207 DLTDFGFTAAYD
+1207 FETTDFPNYKKIWEGKSFYQYITPNKNDFSSTVNVHTEIVRANFLNVGSYEKYHIVNVVQNKNLLDKIYIYKGNRTQREVFPVIYVAYLGEKFDKEELSKTLNRASFLLGSYGASRALFVKGASTLVKTAAVVELTNLTISAYMQNESHRKEIENMGAGGKWFVENWSTISILTDLATFSVAILDDLPKVSAKLQKEGVDTKELDTFVEKARREVGKRTAELEKQTSSLLSSLKNSKIEKLVKSWDKTLQEALEKDLLSKSMGGELRQLLKTEDDFLKWKLIKEDPAYAFEISKTD
-1219 LFDMLGSG
+1219 ITWTKWGKSNFFKTITKTGKEFELAILNKIKTR
-1227 IGKLKIPESVWDCK
+1227 IGKEYEALKK
-1241 ASNYNP
+1241 
-1247 IYAEVFSY
+1247 
-1255 LNLSGYVNLITEQI
+1255 L
-1269 AGEESNL
+1269 
-1276 SKAQKEASQA
+1276 
-1286 NFALFC
+1286 
-1292 GMYNGLIDVVKTV
+1292 V
-1305 PDLGKLL
+1305 PDLDDRKLVEQMHFCL
-1312 SSFGSSKGRENNS
+1312 P
-1325 KFVQQLENIEV
+1325 
-1336 TDDNGNV
+1336 
-1343 IYGKGLGFGKLWFLF
+1343 GLTP
-1358 KEGISDQFSKDNP
+1358 P
-1371 CKKNEFIGSI
+1371 C
-1381 AGPIIV
+1381 
-1387 LCFGDVAA
+1387 
-1395 SESVLAKIGSTS
+1395 
-1407 LKALQF
+1407 
-1413 CNRIGDPLRY
+1413 
-1423 IGISIRYVKNASG
+1423 
-1436 KLLIVFRNA
+1436 
-1445 TGKVAERLESGL
+1445 
-1457 YRVRVLVNNTERFED
+1457 
-1472 VSEDV
+1472 
-1477 AEELFNGRTAPIG
+1477 
-1490 GDTNARLAHT
+1490 
-1500 AEDIAEDTAEK
+1500 
-1511 TAKEVAEEYAKSE
+1511 
-1524 RLLRESVNNSE
+1524 
-1535 ASNALFNNKNAVNAL
+1535 NKQ
-1550 TKARNNPI
+1550 
-1558 LKKLGFTDEIL
+1558 
-1569 ASLRASGKGEFSY
+1569 GEFF
-1582 EKILDK
+1582 
-1588 LLSIAKKIEDN
+1588 IADQVWIK
-1599 PNTTLEDFYEKVIYK
+1599 Y
-1614 LNMNSKATNS
+1614 
-1624 QRIGAEGVLKAVDDE
+1624 DE
-1639 FDNLLKG
+1639 FDN
-1646 KIVRFEK
+1646 IVDMVVVE
-1653 QVDNARSTKKLSA
+1653 TKLSQNTG
-1666 EDLTVEIEALDG
+1666 LTIGQTLAQQQAGKG
-1678 SRKTL
+1678 SL
-1683 FRVEVKNCQDCVTAK
+1683 FYKPTNAK
-1698 VIKEQFIER
+1698 K
-1707 DLFNA
+1707 
-1712 TDISQIKWRIYGQ
+1712 TDINDILLPKEIKQGTGIKLKDFYRLYGDG
-1725 NFTKQHF
+1725 NKTFKGITK
-1732 EKFLKENKEAIKKLG
+1732 
-1747 KEKISKLLKE
+1747 
-1757 NKMDLKMTIEN
+1757 
-1768 YTDKLI
+1768 
-1774 NELIEKNYV
+1774 
-1783 QIFL
+1783 

>member
-7 ILLLLTLLSL
+7 ILLLLTLLSFT
-17 GLQAQQYPVDVQVFV
+17 LQAQQYPVDVQVFV

-66 FVLRFSLEDFQGQVI
+66 FALRFSLENFQGQVI

-150 NKGRAMI
+150 NKGRTMI

-168 MPQKGEVFTKKNA
+168 MPQKGEVLTKKNA

-254 ALTNNPANPNEQSY
+254 ALTNNPTNPNEQSY

-360 NAANNTSVFG
+360 NAANSTSVFG

-430 NATGSNGIYSGEGY
+430 NATGSNGVYSGEGY

-537 KVTLPKGKDYVI
+537 KVTLPKGRDYVI
-549 TDSQGKVYQLDESGK
+549 TDSQGNVYQLDESGK

-721 EAIAKVQQI
+721 EAIAQVQQI

-744 PFDISDQL
+744 SFDISDQL

-812 GFVYSTNARTIA
+812 GFVYSANARTIA

-885 LEDGKVIIAGNTDE
+885 YHYSYSLQKLLEWLKKNKGKIVNFDPLSTEYRWSGSKEINAPSNTEFVD
-899 NSNKFDIENSCNRF
+899 NNKELF
-913 FIGNKIAHF
+913 FIKSLDVHNKAAKIDLSTIGNVVLRTGY
-922 SSEEIKKINELSI
+922 S
-935 TESGHLQY
+935 
-943 VTDVEGKTY
+943 VE
-952 ILTQYVETETDK
+952 
-964 GEKKI
+964 
-969 KRRGAFGRLVC
+969 FGRMTTTFYMEIYYAQGKDYAIKITTDNYRTLRKL
-980 LDCIDKVFQG
+980 LDFIAFEITKGSKEYIADKYEETLKKANDDKDKIDVLFENMPEFVFYKFSDETLWKYLQSLSKGSIDKI
-990 AKKTEG
+990 G
-996 TIENEA
+996 TNEENA
-1002 TIEFIDKTKVYS
+1002 I
-1014 NINKKYIIATFASRE
+1014 
-1029 ECTEGK
+1029 
-1035 KILVREGNTY
+1035 
-1045 ICKTLSKRDCS
+1045 
-1056 LNKGLNIG
+1056 LNI
-1064 NGNGNGGTVYSLI
+1064 V
-1077 ADEKLSKNL
+1077 KNFKDKIFL
-1086 AEKLYSIVAKNTKN
+1086 YNKLYSTPELVYRIYSNLSEEGKDDYVHFLTKITRDYKAKEEPK
-1100 TITGENHHLNTRI
+1100 EN
-1113 LLSHKNILE
+1113 E
-1122 NTAKIAVHNE
+1122 
-1132 NGKAQLYVG
+1132 YV
-1141 NEKVAINPDEIVF
+1141 
-1154 WIEYDGSNKK
+1154 
-1164 ISVKE
+1164 
-1169 VVVGDNFDQNLRK
+1169 
-1182 TLKQWDEKFQY
+1182 
-1193 EQASFFGKLFYIGK
+1193 YIGK
-1207 DLTDFGFTAAYD
+1207 FETTDFPNYKKIWEGKSFYQYITPNKNDFSSTVNVHTEIVRANFLNVGSYEKYHIVNVVQNKNLLDKIYIYKGNRTQREVFPVIYVAYLGEKFDKEELSKTLNRASFLLGSYGASRALFVKGASTLVKTAAVVELTNLTISAYMQNESHRKEIENMGAGGKWFVENWSTISILTDLATFSVAILDDLPKVSAKLQKEGVDTKELDTFVEKARREVGKRTAELEKQTSSLLSSLKNSKIEKLVKSWDKTLQEALEKDLLSKSMGGELRQLLKTEDDFLKWKLIKEDPAYAFEISKTD
-1219 LFDMLGSG
+1219 ITWTKWGKSNFFKTITKTGKEFELAILNKIKTR
-1227 IGKLKIPESVWDCK
+1227 IGKEYEALKK
-1241 ASNYNP
+1241 
-1247 IYAEVFSY
+1247 
-1255 LNLSGYVNLITEQI
+1255 L
-1269 AGEESNL
+1269 
-1276 SKAQKEASQA
+1276 
-1286 NFALFC
+1286 
-1292 GMYNGLIDVVKTV
+1292 V
-1305 PDLGKLL
+1305 PDLDDRKLVEQMHFCL
-1312 SSFGSSKGRENNS
+1312 P
-1325 KFVQQLENIEV
+1325 
-1336 TDDNGNV
+1336 
-1343 IYGKGLGFGKLWFLF
+1343 GLTP
-1358 KEGISDQFSKDNP
+1358 P
-1371 CKKNEFIGSI
+1371 C
-1381 AGPIIV
+1381 
-1387 LCFGDVAA
+1387 
-1395 SESVLAKIGSTS
+1395 
-1407 LKALQF
+1407 
-1413 CNRIGDPLRY
+1413 
-1423 IGISIRYVKNASG
+1423 
-1436 KLLIVFRNA
+1436 
-1445 TGKVAERLESGL
+1445 
-1457 YRVRVLVNNTERFED
+1457 
-1472 VSEDV
+1472 
-1477 AEELFNGRTAPIG
+1477 
-1490 GDTNARLAHT
+1490 
-1500 AEDIAEDTAEK
+1500 
-1511 TAKEVAEEYAKSE
+1511 
-1524 RLLRESVNNSE
+1524 
-1535 ASNALFNNKNAVNAL
+1535 NKQ
-1550 TKARNNPI
+1550 
-1558 LKKLGFTDEIL
+1558 
-1569 ASLRASGKGEFSY
+1569 GEFF
-1582 EKILDK
+1582 
-1588 LLSIAKKIEDN
+1588 IADQVWIK
-1599 PNTTLEDFYEKVIYK
+1599 Y
-1614 LNMNSKATNS
+1614 
-1624 QRIGAEGVLKAVDDE
+1624 DE
-1639 FDNLLKG
+1639 FDN
-1646 KIVRFEK
+1646 IVDMVVVE
-1653 QVDNARSTKKLSA
+1653 TKLSQNTG
-1666 EDLTVEIEALDG
+1666 LTIGQTLAQQQAGKG
-1678 SRKTL
+1678 SL
-1683 FRVEVKNCQDCVTAK
+1683 FYKPTNAK
-1698 VIKEQFIER
+1698 K
-1707 DLFNA
+1707 
-1712 TDISQIKWRIYGQ
+1712 TDINDILLPKEIKQGTGIKLKDFYRLYGDG
-1725 NFTKQHF
+1725 NKTFKGITK
-1732 EKFLKENKEAIKKLG
+1732 
-1747 KEKISKLLKE
+1747 
-1757 NKMDLKMTIEN
+1757 
-1768 YTDKLI
+1768 
-1774 NELIEKNYV
+1774 
-1783 QIFL
+1783 

>member
-7 ILLLLTLLSL
+7 ILLLLTLLSFT
-17 GLQAQQYPVDVQVFV
+17 LQAQQYPVDVQVFV

-66 FVLRFSLEDFQGQVI
+66 FALRFSLENFQGQVI

-168 MPQKGEVFTKKNA
+168 MPQKGEVLTKKNA

-254 ALTNNPANPNEQSY
+254 ALTNNPTNPNEQSY

-360 NAANNTSVFG
+360 NAANSTSVFG

-430 NATGSNGIYSGEGY
+430 NATGSNGVYSGEGY

-504 QKMPFEVAEVQVDS
+504 QKMPFEIGNENDIQVDS

-537 KVTLPKGKDYVI
+537 KVTLPKGRDYVI

-609 TNGEIPYK
+609 TTGEIPYK

-672 QEELWVVAKE
+672 QEEVWVVAKE

-708 VALVPTQSGQNLQ
+708 VALVPTRSGQNLQ
-721 EAIAKVQQI
+721 EAIAQVQQI

-774 AVIAKFATN
+774 AVIAKFTTN
-783 RKPKDNTYYI
+783 RKPKENTYYI
-793 FLVNDGTGNHGYMR
+793 FLVNDGTGDHGYMR

-885 LEDGKVIIAGNTDE
+885 YHYSYSLQKLLEWLKKNKGKIVNFDPLSTEYRWSGSKEINAPSNTEFVDNNKELFFIKSLDVHNKAAKIDLSTIGNVVLRTGYSVEFGRMTTTFYMEIYYAQGKDYAIKITTDNYRTLRKLLDFIAFEITKGSKEYIADKYEETLKKANDDKDKIDVLFENMPEFVFYKFSDETLWKYLQSLSKGSIDKIGTNEENAILNIVKNFKDKNFLYNKLYSTPELVYRIYSNLSEEGKDDYVHFLTKITRDYKAKEEPKENEYVYIGKFETTDFPNYKKIWEGKSFYQYITPNKNDFSSTVNVHTEIVRANFLNVGSYEKYHIVNVVQNKNLLDKIYIYKGNRTQREVFPVIYVAYLGEKFDKEELSKTLNRASFLLGSYGASRALFVKGASTLVKTAAVVELTNLTISAYMQNESHRKEIENMGAGGKWFVKNWSTISILTDLATFSVAILDDLPKVSAKLQKEGVDTKELDTFVEKARREVGKRTAELEKQTSSLLSSLKNSKIEKLVKSWDKTLQEALEKDLLSKSMGGELRQLLKTEDDFLKWKLIKEDPAYAFELSKESSSWTKWGKSNFFKTNTQLGRQFESLVSSKIRNIPPFSTLYKDYTHLKQVYLKGVKDNIIADDLFVKELRDE
-899 NSNKFDIENSCNRF
+899 RGRSYFKAIISDSKLKATSPWTANQK
-913 FIGNKIAHF
+913 
-922 SSEEIKKINELSI
+922 SELI
-935 TESGHLQY
+935 
-943 VTDVEGKTY
+943 DVFK
-952 ILTQYVETETDK
+952 
-964 GEKKI
+964 
-969 KRRGAFGRLVC
+969 
-980 LDCIDKVFQG
+980 
-990 AKKTEG
+990 
-996 TIENEA
+996 N
-1002 TIEFIDKTKVYS
+1002 
-1014 NINKKYIIATFASRE
+1014 NPNKKYIEFEVRSDKLPINSPIKKTDKIRIYRE
-1029 ECTEGK
+1029 DVY
-1035 KILVREGNTY
+1035 KI
-1045 ICKTLSKRDCS
+1045 
-1056 LNKGLNIG
+1056 
-1064 NGNGNGGTVYSLI
+1064 
-1077 ADEKLSKNL
+1077 
-1086 AEKLYSIVAKNTKN
+1086 
-1100 TITGENHHLNTRI
+1100 
-1113 LLSHKNILE
+1113 
-1122 NTAKIAVHNE
+1122 
-1132 NGKAQLYVG
+1132 
-1141 NEKVAINPDEIVF
+1141 
-1154 WIEYDGSNKK
+1154 
-1164 ISVKE
+1164 ISE
-1169 VVVGDNFDQNLRK
+1169 GDN
-1182 TLKQWDEKFQY
+1182 
-1193 EQASFFGKLFYIGK
+1193 I
-1207 DLTDFGFTAAYD
+1207 
-1219 LFDMLGSG
+1219 
-1227 IGKLKIPESVWDCK
+1227 KIP
-1241 ASNYNP
+1241 P
-1247 IYAEVFSY
+1247 IQMF
-1255 LNLSGYVNLITEQI
+1255 
-1269 AGEESNL
+1269 
-1276 SKAQKEASQA
+1276 
-1286 NFALFC
+1286 
-1292 GMYNGLIDVVKTV
+1292 
-1305 PDLGKLL
+1305 
-1312 SSFGSSKGRENNS
+1312 
-1325 KFVQQLENIEV
+1325 
-1336 TDDNGNV
+1336 
-1343 IYGKGLGFGKLWFLF
+1343 
-1358 KEGISDQFSKDNP
+1358 
-1371 CKKNEFIGSI
+1371 
-1381 AGPIIV
+1381 
-1387 LCFGDVAA
+1387 
-1395 SESVLAKIGSTS
+1395 
-1407 LKALQF
+1407 
-1413 CNRIGDPLRY
+1413 
-1423 IGISIRYVKNASG
+1423 
-1436 KLLIVFRNA
+1436 
-1445 TGKVAERLESGL
+1445 
-1457 YRVRVLVNNTERFED
+1457 
-1472 VSEDV
+1472 
-1477 AEELFNGRTAPIG
+1477 
-1490 GDTNARLAHT
+1490 
-1500 AEDIAEDTAEK
+1500 
-1511 TAKEVAEEYAKSE
+1511 
-1524 RLLRESVNNSE
+1524 
-1535 ASNALFNNKNAVNAL
+1535 
-1550 TKARNNPI
+1550 
-1558 LKKLGFTDEIL
+1558 
-1569 ASLRASGKGEFSY
+1569 
-1582 EKILDK
+1582 
-1588 LLSIAKKIEDN
+1588 
-1599 PNTTLEDFYEKVIYK
+1599 
-1614 LNMNSKATNS
+1614 
-1624 QRIGAEGVLKAVDDE
+1624 
-1639 FDNLLKG
+1639 
-1646 KIVRFEK
+1646 
-1653 QVDNARSTKKLSA
+1653 
-1666 EDLTVEIEALDG
+1666 
-1678 SRKTL
+1678 
-1683 FRVEVKNCQDCVTAK
+1683 
-1698 VIKEQFIER
+1698 
-1707 DLFNA
+1707 
-1712 TDISQIKWRIYGQ
+1712 
-1725 NFTKQHF
+1725 
-1732 EKFLKENKEAIKKLG
+1732 
-1747 KEKISKLLKE
+1747 
-1757 NKMDLKMTIEN
+1757 
-1768 YTDKLI
+1768 
-1774 NELIEKNYV
+1774 
-1783 QIFL
+1783 